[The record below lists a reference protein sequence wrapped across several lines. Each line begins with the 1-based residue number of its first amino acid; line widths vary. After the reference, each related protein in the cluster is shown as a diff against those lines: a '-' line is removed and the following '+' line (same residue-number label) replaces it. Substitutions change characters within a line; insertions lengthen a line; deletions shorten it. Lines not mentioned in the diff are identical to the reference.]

1 MFHFN
6 STRELV
12 EDIKQGKIIILL
24 DDEDRENEGDF
35 VCAANLMTADKVN
48 FMASIGKGL
57 ICTPITESIA
67 KRLNLPLMIQENTS
81 DHTTAFTISVDAKD
95 STTTGISVSDRCNT
109 IKLLS
114 NSESTAS
121 QFKKPGHIFPL
132 IAKTGG
138 VLERAGHTEASVD
151 LVRLAGQG
159 EVAVICEILA
169 EDGSILRGKELFEL
183 AQKYQLKIGTI
194 EDLKKY
200 LASYHFAS
208 DIRFPNKFGEFRMKV
223 IQYAGEEH
231 TLIYKGVWNDLFQT
245 NDLLIRIHS
254 ECFTGDI
261 FGSQRCD
268 CGEQLENAMK
278 LIEEEG
284 KGILFY
290 LKQEGRGI
298 GLLNKIKTYEL
309 QELGFDTVEAN
320 LHLGLPVDSRTYSL
334 VGKILNDLNISI
346 VRLLTNNPDKILSLE
361 NFGIKVEP
369 INVNTTVNAYNHFYL
384 KTKKEKLN
392 HNIIL

>member
-1 MFHFN
+1 MFQFN

-12 EDIKQGKIIILL
+12 EDIKQGKMIILL

-35 VCAANLMTADKVN
+35 VCAANLMTAEKVN

-57 ICTPITESIA
+57 ICTPITETVA

-81 DHTTAFTISVDAKD
+81 DHSTAFTISVDAKD

-109 IKLLS
+109 IKLLA

-132 IAKTGG
+132 IAKSGG

-151 LVRLAGQG
+151 LVKLAGQG
-159 EVAVICEILA
+159 DVAVICEILA
-169 EDGSILRGKELFEL
+169 EDGSILRGKDLFEL
-183 AQKYQLKIGTI
+183 AQKHKLKIGTI

-208 DIRFPNKFGEFRMKV
+208 DIRFPNKYGEFRMKV

-231 TLIYKGVWNDLFQT
+231 TLIYKGDWNDLSQS

-334 VGKILNDLNISI
+334 VGKILNDLKISS
-346 VRLLTNNPDKILSLE
+346 VRLLTNNPDKIDSLE
-361 NFGIKVEP
+361 NVGIKVES
-369 INVNTTVNAYNHFYL
+369 INVNATVNAYNHFYL